1 MDPAG
6 GGGEIADHEGEGL
19 IAAGLALAETVDG
32 GVVEGM
38 AGEVEATEAADGAD
52 LALGE
57 ALEGE
62 GERVTWSGGVELE
75 LGTALGAG
83 DGLGVEAAVGGVVVF
98 GLTGGAKGEWGEGGG
113 GAIVRELAD
122 DRVAGAAVGAVEERV
137 AEAAVGGVEEFVA
150 AVGAEGEIGG
160 KVGAVAVAGGAG
172 GNAELRVTG
181 EGQGENREV
190 FDEGGGWEFGFEAVA
205 EGGEGGQRAF
215 DVDKNGTGGVADSP
229 SELKFSG

>member
-32 GVVEGM
+32 GVVKGM

-62 GERVTWSGGVELE
+62 GERVTRGGGMELE

-83 DGLGVEAAVGGVVVF
+83 DGLGVEASVGGVVVL
-98 GLTGGAKGEWGEGGG
+98 GLAGGAEGEGGEGGG
-113 GAIVRELAD
+113 GAIVGELVD
-122 DRVAGAAVGAVEERV
+122 DGVAGAAVGAVEEGV
-137 AEAAVGGVEEFVA
+137 VEAAVGGGEEFVA
-150 AVGAEGEIGG
+150 ASGAEGEVGG
-160 KVGAVAVAGGAG
+160 EVGAVAVAC
-172 GNAELRVTG
+172 
-181 EGQGENREV
+181 
-190 FDEGGGWEFGFEAVA
+190 
-205 EGGEGGQRAF
+205 
-215 DVDKNGTGGVADSP
+215 
-229 SELKFSG
+229 